1 MRFRAYSLIPVAY
14 FVNML
19 NPIFV
24 TNFQN
29 LKKDIQNFFMGV
41 LVKKKANSTRFEAML
56 RYQNILPNIQ
66 SGFFIA
72 LIALP
77 LSLGIASAS
86 SAPPVAGLITAMVA
100 GLIASHIGGCRISI
114 KGPAAGLI
122 VIVMGT
128 IVELSHGGDLF
139 QGYRKA
145 LAVFA
150 LAGLCQILF
159 AVFKGARI
167 GKLMPPSV
175 IHGMLAAI
183 GVIIM
188 AKQIHILLGAIP
200 EGKTPFRLIAEIP
213 NSIMHANP
221 ELLGLGIITMLCMI
235 LLPKIKGGIIKLLPP
250 ALWALLIVIPLSI
263 LWHLHDAHS
272 YTLFGYDFQVGPKFL
287 VNIPDSLWQSLVWPD
302 FSALKEAVAYKYV
315 AMLALVGSLESVL
328 TVIAVDAITKNQEG
342 SDLDRD
348 LLAIGIGNTVAAMLG
363 GLPMISE
370 VVRSKANIDSKATNQ
385 WSNFFHGLFLLVALL
400 FLGSILREI
409 PLSTLAAM
417 LVLVGVR
424 LAAPSQI
431 KHVKQIGVD
440 QLLMFMTTLLVTLA
454 QDLLVGVIAGLLV
467 KLILHLIRGV
477 KLSELFNLN
486 AKIVNA
492 DHYTIAVSGPAIF
505 TNSLKFQKILNEA
518 ITTNKKIIVDFS
530 AATLVDH
537 TTWIILNTTKE
548 KLSADSLEVR
558 GIGRLKPVS
567 PHHMATHKA
576 L

>member
-1 MRFRAYSLIPVAY
+1 
-14 FVNML
+14 
-19 NPIFV
+19 
-24 TNFQN
+24 
-29 LKKDIQNFFMGV
+29 
-41 LVKKKANSTRFEAML
+41 ML
-56 RYQNILPNIQ
+56 RQQNILANIQ

-100 GLIASHIGGCRISI
+100 GLLASHIGGCRISI

-128 IVELSHGGDLF
+128 IVELSAGGDLF
-139 QGYRKA
+139 AGYRKA

-150 LAGLCQILF
+150 LAGVCQILF

-188 AKQIHILLGAIP
+188 AKQVHILLGTIP

-213 NSIMHANP
+213 NSVMHANP

-235 LLPKIKGGIIKLLPP
+235 FLPKVKGGILKILPP

-315 AMLALVGSLESVL
+315 VMLALVGSLESVL
-328 TVIAVDAITKNQEG
+328 TVIAVDSITKNKEG

-348 LLAIGIGNTVAAMLG
+348 LLAIGVANTIAALLG

-385 WSNFFHGLFLLVALL
+385 WSNFFHGLFLLIALL
-400 FLGSILREI
+400 FLGSLLREI
-409 PLSTLAAM
+409 PLSALAAM
-417 LVLVGVR
+417 LVLVGIR
-424 LAAPSQI
+424 LAAPSQL

-440 QLLMFMTTLLVTLA
+440 QLLMFMTTLLVTLGK
-454 QDLLVGVIAGLLV
+454 DLLVGVMAGLLV
-467 KLILHLIRGV
+467 KLVLHLIRGV
-477 KLSELFNLN
+477 KFSELFSF
-486 AKIVNA
+486 NA
-492 DHYTIAVSGPAIF
+492 DITDGEYFKIALIGPAIF
-505 TNSLKFQKILNEA
+505 TNSLKFQKVLNEA
-518 ITTNKKIIVDFS
+518 IKTNKKIIIDFS
-530 AATLVDH
+530 RATLVDH
-537 TTWIILNTTKE
+537 TTFIILNATRE
-548 KLSADSLEVR
+548 KLSGESLEIR
-558 GIGRLKPVS
+558 GTAHLKPVS
-567 PHHMATHKA
+567 SHHMATHRA